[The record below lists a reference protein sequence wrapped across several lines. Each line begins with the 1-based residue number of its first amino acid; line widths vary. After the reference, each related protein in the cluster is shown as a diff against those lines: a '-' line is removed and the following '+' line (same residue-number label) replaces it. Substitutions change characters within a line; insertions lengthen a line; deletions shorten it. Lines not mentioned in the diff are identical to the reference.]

1 MIYPVEYV
9 FQKTED
15 LNLSVFNIIT
25 EMNESKILTK
35 HGIMIN
41 ACVSAK
47 ILPPPPKKKIMC
59 SKIILFGMRLHVLVK
74 RKFYSGFSNYI

>member
-47 ILPPPPKKKIMC
+47 IPPPKN
-59 SKIILFGMRLHVLVK
+59 HVFKNNSIWNAPTCTCEKEVL
-74 RKFYSGFSNYI
+74 